1 MLIDFN
7 TKKIFLAVPKTG
19 TTALEYHILSIS
31 KKFNRNVLMDNT
43 GKLTS
48 VHKHISISEIK
59 NLLNEEFWNYKFVAI
74 IRDPID
80 CTISKYRY
88 YKYGRAN
95 QRLQENPKKQSFKK
109 ILKIKLAHFLPF
121 YIWIL
126 IYPLKINLK
135 YLQLNNNIPANL
147 KCYTFNLLNKSPEII
162 CNNLLSD
169 KFHSISIPTINKT
182 KSKNKIS
189 ISSFSMLFLKLK
201 LRKEIIFYN
210 KIKKN
215 ETT

>member
-1 MLIDFN
+1 MLIN
-7 TKKIFLAVPKTG
+7 YKTKKIFVAVPKTG
-19 TTALEYHILSIS
+19 TTALESHIQSIS
-31 KKFNRNVLMDNT
+31 SEYERNALIDKAR
-43 GKLTS
+43 KLRP
-48 VHKHISISEIK
+48 VAKHISISEIK

-80 CTISKYRY
+80 CTISKYRF
-88 YKYGRAN
+88 YKYGRPN
-95 QRLQENPKKQSFKK
+95 QRLQENSKKQSFKK

-189 ISSFSMLFLKLK
+189 ISLLSMFILKLK
-201 LRKEIIFYN
+201 LRKENIFYREV
-210 KIKKN
+210 KKN
-215 ETT
+215 EVT